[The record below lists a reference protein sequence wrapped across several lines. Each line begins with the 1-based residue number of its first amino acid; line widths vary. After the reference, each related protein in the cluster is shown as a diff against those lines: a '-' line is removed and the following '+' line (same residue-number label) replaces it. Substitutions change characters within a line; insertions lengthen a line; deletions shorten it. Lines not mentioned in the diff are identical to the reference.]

1 MVLADIRPPGK
12 TPYVVVTP
20 VTESTFSTGISPEAI
35 VGTYRGATGS
45 DPAHPP
51 RREDFIPGPRFTTF
65 LQNMVAQHAPD
76 VPEYQAQAAAQ
87 RDGWLYIVDGRS
99 HARAPIAAE
108 EDVLGAFNVRAGTI
122 VRDSYRRNPH
132 YALLTADGFLAL
144 HETLKAKLLA
154 GLSALNARMR

>member
-108 EDVLGAFNVRAGTI
+108 RMCSVRSTFVQGPSCGIHIAAT
-122 VRDSYRRNPH
+122 RTTRC
-132 YALLTADGFLAL
+132 
-144 HETLKAKLLA
+144 
-154 GLSALNARMR
+154 